1 MACLSNHFYITL
13 KGQSAV
19 PTIAKHALRLCFVQQ
34 KCFLET
40 LLKADLLFV
49 AILIALSIHEYLSL
63 RLGEACGE
71 SEAICLMRV
80 PWQLSATRREM
91 MAVLPQP
98 MLPTTTTPR
107 LVMLLPLLRWASTS
121 WNSQSRPVK
130 TESMVMLG
138 TSKRR
143 GFREMS
149 GGRYGANRTGRS
161 GGRERERGRTVT
173 MVALYFTEKCCHYIK
188 IMSV

>member
-91 MAVLPQP
+91 MAVLP
-98 MLPTTTTPR
+98 
-107 LVMLLPLLRWASTS
+107 
-121 WNSQSRPVK
+121 
-130 TESMVMLG
+130 
-138 TSKRR
+138 
-143 GFREMS
+143 
-149 GGRYGANRTGRS
+149 
-161 GGRERERGRTVT
+161 
-173 MVALYFTEKCCHYIK
+173 
-188 IMSV
+188 